1 MTDSKHNWL
10 RGNDQESTKASFPEL
25 FFDLVFVFA
34 LIQLSGTLS
43 SDFSIGAV
51 STSLLF
57 VFALWWVWIQTT
69 WITNLLD
76 AEKEPVRLLLFA
88 MMFLGIVM
96 AIALPRAFTDMGLV
110 FAISYTAMQIAR
122 SLFATFAF
130 RGTNDDSYRTFVRIS
145 VWVAVASLIWIAG
158 AVSAPEERITFWS
171 LALVIEYLGPV
182 VRYWVPGA
190 GAAPRETLDINGEHL
205 AERCALFVII
215 ALGETILTTGK
226 TASTHIEA
234 AGTILVLC
242 SAFAGTVLMWW
253 IYFHDSQERV
263 SDKAEHSQRP
273 QKTAQYLFTY
283 GHLPIVAGVILTAV
297 GEDFA
302 LSSPYEKGEFNHA
315 IALLGGPAVFL
326 VGTAWMKSVAAAT
339 TPYSH
344 LTGIAL
350 LGAGAVLVPTADNA
364 TIQIFATAVLLAVA
378 VWEYLGL
385 QKARAKG
392 GRAAQ
397 SAL

>member
-1 MTDSKHNWL
+1 MSDQNKSWL
-10 RGNDQESTKASFPEL
+10 RGDDHESTKASFPEL

-34 LIQLSGTLS
+34 LIQLSATLA
-43 SDFSIGAV
+43 SDFSFGVA
-51 STSLLF
+51 SKSLLL

-76 AEKEPVRLLLFA
+76 AETEPVRLLLFG

-110 FAISYTAMQIAR
+110 LAVSYSAMQLAR
-122 SLFATFAF
+122 SLFAAFAF
-130 RGTNDDSYRTFVRIS
+130 RGADDDSFRTFVRINI
-145 VWVAVASLIWIAG
+145 WVALASVMWVAGGMSG
-158 AVSAPEERITFWS
+158 NEQRAVLWS
-171 LALVIEYLGPV
+171 LALVVEYLGPV
-182 VRYWVPGA
+182 VRYWVPGRGA
-190 GAAPRETLDINGEHL
+190 GPQETLDINGEHF

-234 AGTILVLC
+234 PGTVLVLC

-253 IYFHDSQERV
+253 IYFHDSQEKA
-263 SDKAEHSQRP
+263 SEKAEHSERP

-283 GHLPIVAGVILTAV
+283 GHLPIVAGIILTAV

-302 LSSPYEKGEFNHA
+302 LSHPDGKGEFNHA
-315 IALLGGPAVFL
+315 IALLGGPALFL
-326 VGTAWMKSVAAAT
+326 AGTAWMKSVAAACI
-339 TPYSH
+339 PASH

-350 LGAGAVLVPTADNA
+350 LGAGALLVPTANNA
-364 TIQIFATAVLLAVA
+364 TIQIFATAVLLATA
-378 VWEYLGL
+378 IWEYL
-385 QKARAKG
+385 AVRDE
-392 GRAAQ
+392 GRQ
-397 SAL
+397 GPIVQEV

>member
-1 MTDSKHNWL
+1 MAEPKHAWL
-10 RGNDQESTKASFPEL
+10 RGDDHEATKASFPEL

-43 SDFSIGAV
+43 SDFSIGAA

-76 AEKEPVRLLLFA
+76 AEKEPVRLLLFG

-96 AIALPRAFTDMGLV
+96 AIALPRALTDMGLV
-110 FAISYTAMQIAR
+110 FAIAYSAMQIAR

-130 RGTNDDSYRTFVRIS
+130 RGTDGDSFRTFVRIDI
-145 VWVAVASLIWIAG
+145 WVVTASLIWIAG
-158 AVSAPEERITFWS
+158 GIAESNWRVFLWS
-171 LALVIEYLGPV
+171 IALVVEYLGPV

-190 GAAPRETLDINGEHL
+190 GSAPRETLDINGEHL

-234 AGTILVLC
+234 PGTVLVLC
-242 SAFAGTVLMWW
+242 GAFIGTVLMWW
-253 IYFHDSQERV
+253 IYFHDNQERV
-263 SDKAEHSQRP
+263 SDKAEHTQRP
-273 QKTAQYLFTY
+273 QKTAQHLFTY
-283 GHLPIVAGVILTAV
+283 GHLPIVAGIILTAV

-302 LSSPYEKGEFNHA
+302 LSAPHEEGSLKHGM
-315 IALLGGPAVFL
+315 ALLGGPAVFL
-326 VGTAWMKSVAAAT
+326 VGTAWMRSVAVGSI
-339 TPYSH
+339 PYSH
-344 LTGIAL
+344 LAGIAL
-350 LGAGAVLVPTADNA
+350 LVAGSVLVATADNA
-364 TIQIFATAVLLAVA
+364 TLQIFATGVLSAVA
-378 VWEYLGL
+378 VWETLSRR
-385 QKARAKG
+385 QSPARAT
-392 GRAAQ
+392 AP
-397 SAL
+397 SS